1 MQDPALP
8 MLVFFYSEKSGPA
21 RRMDSLL
28 AHIERKERE
37 RLRVRRVNADKHPR
51 LVRKFSVERI
61 PTLVFVKDQRVVD
74 RIDGRAS
81 MPQIEKLLERNMP
94 ELQLA

>member
-1 MQDPALP
+1 MQDAALP

-28 AHIERKERE
+28 AHVERRERE
-37 RLRVRRVNADKHPR
+37 RLRVRRVNAERHPR

-61 PTLVFVKDQRVVD
+61 PTLVFVKDQKAID

-94 ELQLA
+94 ELQLV

>member
-1 MQDPALP
+1 VQDPALP
-8 MLVFFYSEKSGPA
+8 MLVFFYSEKSGPS

-28 AHIERKERE
+28 AHVERRERE
-37 RLRVRRVNADKHPR
+37 RLRVRRVNADRHPR

-61 PTLVFVKDQRVVD
+61 PTLVFVKEQKAID

-81 MPQIEKLLERNMP
+81 LSQIEKLLEQNMP

>member
-1 MQDPALP
+1 MRDQALP

-28 AHIERKERE
+28 AHVERKERE
-37 RLRVRRVNADKHPR
+37 RLRVRRVNADEHPR

-61 PTLVFVKDQRVVD
+61 PTLVFVKDQKVVD

-81 MPQIEKLLERNMP
+81 MPQIEQLLETHLP
-94 ELQLA
+94 QLQPA

>member
-1 MQDPALP
+1 

-28 AHIERKERE
+28 AHVERRERE
-37 RLRVRRVNADKHPR
+37 RLRVRRVNAERHPR

-61 PTLVFVKDQRVVD
+61 PTLVFVKDQKAID

>member
-1 MQDPALP
+1 

-28 AHIERKERE
+28 AHVERRERE
-37 RLRVRRVNADKHPR
+37 RLRVRRVNADRHPR

-61 PTLVFVKDQRVVD
+61 PTLVFVKDQKAID

-94 ELQLA
+94 ELQLV

>member
-1 MQDPALP
+1 VQDPALP

-28 AHIERKERE
+28 AHVERKERE
-37 RLRVRRVNADKHPR
+37 RLRVRRVNADRHPR
-51 LVRKFSVERI
+51 LARKFSVERI
-61 PTLVFVKDQRVVD
+61 PTLVFVKDQKAID

>member
-1 MQDPALP
+1 VQDPALP

-28 AHIERKERE
+28 AHVERKERE
-37 RLRVRRVNADKHPR
+37 RLRVRRVNADRHPR

-61 PTLVFVKDQRVVD
+61 PTLVFVKDQKAID

-81 MPQIEKLLERNMP
+81 MPQIEKLLERHLP
-94 ELQLA
+94 QLQPA

>member
-1 MQDPALP
+1 

-28 AHIERKERE
+28 AHVERKERE
-37 RLRVRRVNADKHPR
+37 RLRVRRVNADRHPR
-51 LVRKFSVERI
+51 LARKFSVERI
-61 PTLVFVKDQRVVD
+61 PTLVFVKDQKAID

>member
-1 MQDPALP
+1 VQDPALP

-28 AHIERKERE
+28 AHVERRERE
-37 RLRVRRVNADKHPR
+37 RLRVRRVNADRHPR
-51 LVRKFSVERI
+51 LARKFSVERI
-61 PTLVFVKDQRVVD
+61 PTLVFVKDQKAID

>member
-1 MQDPALP
+1 

-28 AHIERKERE
+28 AHVERRERE
-37 RLRVRRVNADKHPR
+37 RLRVRRVNAERHPR

-61 PTLVFVKDQRVVD
+61 PTLVFVKDQKAID

-94 ELQLA
+94 ELQLV

>member
-1 MQDPALP
+1 

-28 AHIERKERE
+28 AHVERRERE
-37 RLRVRRVNADKHPR
+37 RLRVRRVNAERHPR

-61 PTLVFVKDQRVVD
+61 PTLVFVKDQKAID

-94 ELQLA
+94 ELQPA

>member
-1 MQDPALP
+1 

-28 AHIERKERE
+28 AHVERKERE
-37 RLRVRRVNADKHPR
+37 RLRVRRVNADRHPR

-61 PTLVFVKDQRVVD
+61 PTLVFVQDQKAID